1 MRLHFFSHKLFIFT
15 IEILHFIVQVPW
27 RDDEELLVAWRE
39 GQTGYPWIDAIMIQV
54 GQKVPYNAWI
64 EQFVSVRFLYIEVFT
79 YQPDDL
85 KLAHVVNNS

>member
-1 MRLHFFSHKLFIFT
+1 M
-15 IEILHFIVQVPW
+15 
-27 RDDEELLVAWRE
+27 LVAWRE

-54 GQKVPYNAWI
+54 GRKVPYNAWI